1 MTKSHEQ
8 QEQDDILAREISEL
22 GSFLS
27 GWIARKLPNDE
38 GQATQAI
45 TAPPAQVM
53 PVLRALLGERGE
65 PQQTSLPDGSFVV
78 RAVVG
83 SGSLN
88 LNPSLVTVRVSP
100 VAHNRSRVVV
110 HGVAKEGLIKQHA
123 GQKAAQR
130 LAQQLAA
137 AFDQADCHQNTP

>member
-8 QEQDDILAREISEL
+8 QEQDDILAQGISEL
-22 GSFLS
+22 GGFLS

-38 GQATQAI
+38 GEATQTI
-45 TAPPAQVM
+45 TGPPVEVVT
-53 PVLRALLGERGE
+53 VLRALLGERGE

-100 VAHNRSRVVV
+100 VAHDRSRVVV

-123 GQKAAQR
+123 GQKATEWV
-130 LAQQLAA
+130 AQQLAA
-137 AFDQADCHQNTP
+137 AFDQPD